1 MNLERPDASVAWG
14 ETVEGPARD
23 LFALQT
29 RLATALANAIVDH
42 TPSAER
48 ATPAAPAT
56 GSETAQLAYWK
67 GRALLDR
74 RDLTG
79 NVRAALA
86 EFEKAIAEDAKFA
99 MAHGGL
105 AEAQWAI
112 YQQTNDKARA
122 DRAMA
127 STRTAI
133 DLEPDRPSVRYI
145 AALTAFRLDDN
156 RTARTE
162 LTRALELQPTY
173 EDAIRLNG
181 AVLMRQGDVEGGL
194 AEFKKVMALRPNA
207 VALYRDMGVALFSA
221 SRLQEAL
228 DAFETALAVSPGSAL
243 TMIQAG
249 AAAQSLG
256 DHRRALGYYEQANAI
271 QPRAETYS
279 NIGTIQYSLGDYAK
293 AASAY
298 EGSLLIRPQSA
309 ITHRNLGDAYIHLGR
324 KDDAKRAYEKAV
336 EQSEE
341 EVSLKPSDA
350 RAIARLAVYQAKA
363 GDDPAAMRSLKRA
376 QALAA
381 DDQQVLQ
388 RTAVVHALAKRTAS
402 ALDAIERA
410 IAKGYSKRLIA
421 EEEDFA
427 LLRSLPRFAALIST
441 PAEVK
446 R

>member
-1 MNLERPDASVAWG
+1 
-14 ETVEGPARD
+14 
-23 LFALQT
+23 
-29 RLATALANAIVDH
+29 
-42 TPSAER
+42 
-48 ATPAAPAT
+48 
-56 GSETAQLAYWK
+56 
-67 GRALLDR
+67 
-74 RDLTG
+74 
-79 NVRAALA
+79 
-86 EFEKAIAEDAKFA
+86 
-99 MAHGGL
+99 
-105 AEAQWAI
+105 
-112 YQQTNDKARA
+112 
-122 DRAMA
+122 
-127 STRTAI
+127 
-133 DLEPDRPSVRYI
+133 
-145 AALTAFRLDDN
+145 
-156 RTARTE
+156 
-162 LTRALELQPTY
+162 
-173 EDAIRLNG
+173 
-181 AVLMRQGDVEGGL
+181 MRQGDVEGGL

-228 DAFETALAVSPGSAL
+228 DAFEKALAMSPGSAL

-256 DHRRALGYYEQANAI
+256 DDRRALGYYEQANAI

-309 ITHRNLGDAYIHLGR
+309 ITHRNLGDAYAHLGR

-421 EEEDFA
+421 EEEDFT

>member
-14 ETVEGPARD
+14 ETVEGHARD

-145 AALTAFRLDDN
+145 AALTAFRLGDN